1 MKTLYVLLLVAGLV
15 VATLACGKKG
25 RGSGRKHEPSGK
37 ECEEDPE
44 TCGFDLEDGKVVH
57 EAKCYGKGHC
67 KEKGGS
73 HKSDKNSRRKREG
86 EPEASSDSSSEA
98 GEEVPERCVR
108 KCEKWE
114 GQHGRRH
121 KWIDL
126 FKQWLDSHSGDDRRK
141 REDNPTPASD
151 GEGEVELVASCE
163 SGFCCCAIVGD
174 DQGEE
179 SSSEAASEAPTANEQ

>member
-15 VATLACGKKG
+15 VATMACGKG
-25 RGSGRKHEPSGK
+25 RGHGKKHEPSGE

-67 KEKGGS
+67 KDKSGT
-73 HKSDKNSRRKREG
+73 HKSGSNKNSRRKREDD
-86 EPEASSDSSSEA
+86 PEVSSDSASDA

-114 GQHGRRH
+114 GKHGRRH

-126 FKQWLDSHSGDDRRK
+126 FKQWLDSHSGGDRRK
-141 REDNPTPASD
+141 REDDTTPASD
-151 GEGEVELVASCE
+151 EEGGVELVASCE

-174 DQGEE
+174 EQDEE
-179 SSSEAASEAPTANEQ
+179 SSSEAASAAPSEE